1 MKYTYE
7 PFVIRR
13 LAENRIFLV
22 SPKMPFEAFVNC
34 FCVETPF
41 FLVSCLEDGRVAV
54 TPNTMVV
61 PFNLYQ
67 AGYWPVDLFPTEWE
81 YGTIK
86 NGTYPVIITAHPV
99 TNFDEWLRRFE
110 KKVCYFAS
118 ETLADFVTASKEFQP
133 LENQRYE
140 KINKSTT
147 KEALRV

>member
-13 LAENRIFLV
+13 LAENRVFLV

-34 FCVETPF
+34 FCVEQPF
-41 FLVSCLEDGRVAV
+41 FLVSWLEDGRIAI

-61 PFNLYQ
+61 PANLCQ

-99 TNFDEWLRRFE
+99 ANSDEWLRRFE
-110 KKVCYFAS
+110 KKVSYFAT
-118 ETLADFVTASKEFQP
+118 ETLADFIAASKEFQP
-133 LENQRYE
+133 LEYPKYE
-140 KINKSTT
+140 KLNKSATR
-147 KEALRV
+147 EPLHV